1 MINTSR
7 YIMKDFEVGEI
18 YPGYFGD
25 DGILAKIIFLAAD
38 HFNALVIK
46 VDPIEALRYAIA
58 EDSLSRFDNAEK
70 MRFTIKGNPRR
81 RKDKVGVCPGGELFS
96 RKMRVE

>member
-1 MINTSR
+1 
-7 YIMKDFEVGEI
+7 MKDFEVGEI

-46 VDPIEALRYAIA
+46 VNPIEALRCAIG

-70 MRFTIKGNPRR
+70 MRFTIKRNPHCY
-81 RKDKVGVCPGGELFS
+81 KDKVGVCPGGELFT
-96 RKMRVE
+96 RKMRIE